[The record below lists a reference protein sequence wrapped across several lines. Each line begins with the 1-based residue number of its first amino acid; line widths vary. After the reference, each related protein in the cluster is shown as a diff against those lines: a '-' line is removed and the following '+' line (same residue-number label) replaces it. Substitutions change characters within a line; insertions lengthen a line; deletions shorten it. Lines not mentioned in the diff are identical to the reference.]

1 MRFRKEKVRVSVFY
15 LGKIAAQDLV
25 FLFLTAHSFLRL
37 PECNSRV
44 APLPQSPHGIC
55 LPMKM
60 RLGRYKSGNYCHTA
74 FVQRTVIC

>member
-15 LGKIAAQDLV
+15 LGKIAAQDLFLF

-37 PECNSRV
+37 PECNSRG

-55 LPMKM
+55 LPIKM
-60 RLGRYKSGNYCHTA
+60 RLGRYKSSNYCHTA
-74 FVQRTVIC
+74 FI